1 MIMIYGTH
9 MYAVQAS
16 FKFLRPCIYVK
27 NYYASCDN
35 NCTST
40 LYIVNGIQHDM
51 LFTNNLSWTVLKF

>member
-1 MIMIYGTH
+1 

-16 FKFLRPCIYVK
+16 FKFLRPSIYVK

-35 NCTST
+35 NCTLHT

-51 LFTNNLSWTVLKF
+51 LFTNKFSWTVLKF